1 MKQLF
6 NNIASMPGV
15 TAEMAMELFTILL
28 RDWAVRVLDAAD
40 PHWGHGRVSG
50 WPAVVI
56 STDREAPAKTRWFR
70 QKSGPLS
77 YDAARLADQLDE
89 QGRAFFADAT
99 KNRVDREA
107 GVLYLSPIFKWF
119 EEDFTRDG
127 KSLGEFA
134 APYFPRPEDRQAALS
149 GKLKVRFTRY
159 DWTLNNQ

>member
-77 YDAARLADQLDE
+77 YDAARLAAAQAVWPTLSAE
-89 QGRAFFADAT
+89 VRA
-99 KNRVDREA
+99 E
-107 GVLYLSPIFKWF
+107 I
-119 EEDFTRDG
+119 
-127 KSLGEFA
+127 GEC
-134 APYFPRPEDRQAALS
+134 P
-149 GKLKVRFTRY
+149 
-159 DWTLNNQ
+159 